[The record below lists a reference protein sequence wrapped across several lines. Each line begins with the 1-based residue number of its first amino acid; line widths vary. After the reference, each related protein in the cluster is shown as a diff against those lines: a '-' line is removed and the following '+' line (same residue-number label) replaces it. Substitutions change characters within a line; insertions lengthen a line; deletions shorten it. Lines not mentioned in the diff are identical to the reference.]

1 MAFLDQKFGGEKKCL
16 NPFPAILRTTKNPTA
31 IKLGVGVRPFNG
43 TAIKKRMAS
52 LIY

>member
-1 MAFLDQKFGGEKKCL
+1 MSKSVSGYFKNK
-16 NPFPAILRTTKNPTA
+16 KNPTA